1 MTLQKAILSG
11 GLSNRTV
18 PSRGYRSISGTRI
31 LRPKQYMGM
40 RTTVSVR
47 IIRNKQE
54 AVQTLGLTDEAKAT
68 SKATASVRD
77 YVGIRTDSTAVTSG
91 RISVKSR
98 LGISPDARKK
108 LLRVATECIGIADTG
123 SAKVRA
129 YRKVIQTL
137 GIQTERRLVRRFVN
151 IVKSTHHV
159 FRVIQKTTR
168 YKTDQDE

>member
-1 MTLQKAILSG
+1 MTLQEAILSG

-54 AVQTLGLTDEAKAT
+54 AVQTLGLTDEAKAIT
-68 SKATASVRD
+68 KATASVRD

-98 LGISPDARKK
+98 LGISPDARRK
-108 LLRVATECIGIADTG
+108 LLRVATERIGITDTG